1 MSYETDSEDTPYY
14 AECLNELDSDAVS
27 DIIAVSL
34 SVLRDERGSFEQFCR
49 AFSYGEAYL
58 PLPSEDEYSEKYNA
72 VYSRIVSRAVRLR
85 AEGERMDG
93 ERNALIDAVERL
105 QEYPTDASGDEL
117 TAFIEATEGDWLDSV
132 PMFWDTNS
140 NVMA

>member
-1 MSYETDSEDTPYY
+1 MSHDTESEETPYYHERLIQLDSED
-14 AECLNELDSDAVS
+14 VS

-58 PLPSEDEYSEKYNA
+58 PLPSEDGYSEKYNA

-85 AEGERMDG
+85 VEGERMDG
-93 ERNALIDAVERL
+93 ERAALIDAVERL
-105 QEYPTDASGDEL
+105 QGYETDASADDLE
-117 TAFIEATEGDWLDSV
+117 AFIDATDGEWLDSV